1 MASTPKW
8 KIGLGLEPEDF
19 PKYSKENVGELYD
32 IYKAMRKQYISRKNA
47 FRRKDIISHAQRS
60 YEREFI
66 RELKKDESHLYNK
79 LVGEIARL
87 QKFFKSET
95 ATVTGIREVD
105 RREDL
110 RIFGPAGRSK
120 TKPARTMTS
129 KEREIYWDLMD
140 EWFAQEFADNTDLG
154 KGSNRLQF
162 SLGELMFKSDEFNE
176 ASLTEKLKMLTE
188 HGRGNL
194 IVNEETGRNEVLSGT
209 RYGST

>member
-1 MASTPKW
+1 MAKTPKW

-19 PKYSKENVGELYD
+19 PKYSKENVGQLYD

-47 FRRKDIISHAQRS
+47 FRRKDIISHAQRR
-60 YEREFI
+60 YEREVT
-66 RELKKDESHLYNK
+66 RELAKDENHLYNK
-79 LVGEIARL
+79 LVREIALL

-95 ATVTGIREVD
+95 ATVAGTREVN

-120 TKPARTMTS
+120 TKPAHTMTS
-129 KEREIYWDLMD
+129 AEREKYWDLHD
-140 EWFAQEFADNTDLG
+140 EWYSQLYSSNTDLA
-154 KGSNRLQF
+154 SSQIQM
-162 SLGELMFKSDEFNE
+162 SLGDLIINSDEFNE
-176 ASLTEKLKMLTE
+176 ATLTEKLEQLRQ
-188 HGRGNL
+188 HARGDL